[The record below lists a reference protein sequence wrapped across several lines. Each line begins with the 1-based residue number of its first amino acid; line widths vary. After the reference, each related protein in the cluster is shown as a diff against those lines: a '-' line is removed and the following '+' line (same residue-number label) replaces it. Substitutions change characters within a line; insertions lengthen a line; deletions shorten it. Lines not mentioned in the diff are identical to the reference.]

1 MEDNCYVNDKFIGTT
16 VAKKITVNIL
26 NPNNEIDLENKEVA
40 VEAGIKL
47 NNTEEKIPFGTFI
60 ISKPP
65 TNEEVKENTS
75 FTGYD
80 YMIKFNIP
88 YKNRVTFP
96 CKAKV
101 LFQDLCNQVG
111 LVAGNTDFINEDY
124 MILGNPF
131 TNNEDCRTV
140 LSNIAQ
146 LAGGFAK
153 IGRDN
158 KVYIKTLK
166 NVSSLLKVKDVH
178 VMKVKDLNLQL
189 VNMMSGLKEN
199 SDENLDGNNYF
210 EDFAKNN
217 MWGELNSL
225 IIGLSSIEGENT
237 ALDDKN
243 SIEKNGLTEIQI
255 NDNYFLSDEA
265 EREKVITPLW
275 NSLKGI
281 KYLPFKTN
289 YYGYPYVDSG
299 DLIYIEDTK
308 DIGYVSYIFNHT
320 FKFNGTF
327 NGRIETPA
335 ITKTQTA
342 YKNTVDIKTRFK
354 NAERKIDKLNGVIE
368 DVIKEQSD
376 TSEKLTEVKQTVDGI
391 NTTIRD
397 VETTVETITEETI
410 KSVDVMYALS
420 TSTTTAPTSGWSS
433 TAPQWQSGKYMWQ
446 KTITTY
452 ANGKKEETSA
462 TCISGANGK
471 DGINGA
477 NGQNGEKGD
486 TGIGVKAIEEQF
498 YLSNSNITQSG
509 SSWKTTQDTWTN
521 GKYIWTRSKITW
533 TDNTTTYT
541 EPVLATGLNTA
552 NANAQNAK
560 DKADSVES
568 EITTVKTNIT
578 NVVETAKEHTRQIAS
593 IEETTKK
600 MKIGATN
607 ILRSTNITE
616 KLTNPGIWSTG
627 TWRSASGGTG
637 TREKIN
643 VSDSPNPNIKLGWH
657 IKSTNLQVTICQDDV
672 PTAVGEEYTISCYA
686 KGSGKLYLQYGN
698 ATLGYQ
704 NTQIDLES
712 STEWKKYSFKLI
724 SKGKANAYFGVNA
737 TDHEVYICG
746 MKMEVGNVAT
756 DWTPAPEDIE
766 KTITDVSSTFT
777 QTATDIIAKVD
788 KKIDNETLTGAEI
801 ALRINNDNSSEVKIS
816 GDKIDIEGQ
825 AVKFKTDI
833 KSEYSFTNNDLQNIQ
848 KYIMGQ
854 ITLTQAQKELYDV
867 NKDGEIKPSDYVIVK
882 NKMNSNGN
890 VILKGTLEI
899 DPYSASRTII
909 LKDEKGNISTSI
921 GLLGI
926 QTQSLG
932 AEELN
937 INRVN
942 FDNFLTDYT
951 SKITAVNGAITGGK
965 VFKMGRIAFWQ
976 ITYISYE
983 TSSWAE
989 MLSIPPELAPLGSNS
1004 AGDSVYIQGE
1014 NKTIYNELASTPLQI
1029 KGPKTNNENIF
1040 LTFSYIT
1047 ES

>member
-1 MEDNCYVNDKFIGTT
+1 MEDK
-16 VAKKITVNIL
+16 
-26 NPNNEIDLENKEVA
+26 EIN
-40 VEAGIKL
+40 VETGIKI
-47 NNTEEKIPFGTFI
+47 NNKEEKIPFGTFI

-65 TNEEVKENTS
+65 TNEEITQRTNFV
-75 FTGYD
+75 GYD

-96 CKAKV
+96 CKTKI
-101 LFQDLCNQVG
+101 LFQDICNQAG
-111 LVAGNTDFINEDY
+111 IVAGNIDFVNCDY

-158 KVYIKTLK
+158 KVYIRTLK
-166 NVSSLLKVKDVH
+166 NVSSLVKVKDVH
-178 VMKVKDLNLQL
+178 VMTVKDLNLQPIKML
-189 VNMMSGLKEN
+189 SGLKEN
-199 SDENLDGNNYF
+199 SDESLDGNNYF

-217 MWGELNSL
+217 QWGELNSL
-225 IIGLSSIEGENT
+225 VIGLSSIEGENT
-237 ALDDKN
+237 AKDDKN
-243 SIEKNGLTEIQI
+243 SIKENGLTEITI
-255 NDNYFLSDEA
+255 NDNYFLTNQE
-265 EREKVITPLW
+265 EREKIITPLW
-275 NSLKGI
+275 NSLKGT

-289 YYGYPYVDSG
+289 YYGYPYIDSG
-299 DLIYIEDTK
+299 DMIYIEDTK
-308 DIGYVSYIFNHT
+308 DNGYVSYIFNHT
-320 FKFNGTF
+320 FKFNGAYS
-327 NGRIETPA
+327 GSIETPA
-335 ITKTQTA
+335 LTKTQTA
-342 YKNTVDIKTRFK
+342 YKNTIDIKTRFK
-354 NAERKIDKLNGVIE
+354 NAERKIDKINGVIE
-368 DVIKEQSD
+368 DIIEEVYED
-376 TSEKLTEVKQTVDGI
+376 DGTSKISKVEQTVKGI
-391 NTTIRD
+391 NTTISN
-397 VETTVETITEETI
+397 VQTTVQTVETKTI
-410 KSVDVMYALS
+410 YKVDVMYALS
-420 TSTTTAPTSGWSS
+420 SSQTIAPTSGWQT
-433 TAPQWQSGKYMWQ
+433 TAPKWESGKYMWQ
-446 KTITTY
+446 KTIITY
-452 ANGKKEETSA
+452 GNGTKEETEA

-471 DGINGA
+471 DGINGT
-477 NGQNGEKGD
+477 NGQDGEKGD
-486 TGIGVKAIEEQF
+486 TGIGVKAIEEQY
-498 YLSNSNITQSG
+498 YLSNSNTTQSG
-509 SSWKTTQDTWTN
+509 SSWKTTQDPWIN

-541 EPVLATGLNTA
+541 NPILATGLNTA
-552 NANAQNAK
+552 NTNAQNAK
-560 DKADSVES
+560 DKADSNES
-568 EITTVKTNIT
+568 EIKTVKKNIQT
-578 NVVETAKEHTRQIAS
+578 VTDTAAAHTRKIS
-593 IEETTKK
+593 EIEETTKK

-607 ILRSTNITE
+607 ILRGTNITD

-637 TREKIN
+637 IREKIN

-657 IKSTNLQVTICQDDV
+657 IKSTSSQVTICQDNV
-672 PTAVGEEYTISCYA
+672 PTAKGEEYIISCYA
-686 KGSGKLYLQYGN
+686 KGTGKIYLQYGN

-704 NTQIDLES
+704 NVQIDLES
-712 STEWKKYSFKLI
+712 STEWKKYSFKFI
-724 SKGKANAYFGVNA
+724 SKGTANVYFGVNENN
-737 TDHEVYICG
+737 HEVYICG
-746 MKMEVGNVAT
+746 MKMEVGNIAT

-766 KTITDVSSTFT
+766 KTITDVSSTFS

-801 ALRINNDNSSEVKIS
+801 ALRINNDDSSEVKIS

-882 NKMNSNGN
+882 NKLNSNGN

-1029 KGPKTNNENIF
+1029 RGPKTNNENIF